1 MSTLTATDIEI
12 KKMVMN
18 VQCKPWTA
26 GVKEA
31 VNKHKTVHPF
41 YDMH

>member
-1 MSTLTATDIEI
+1 MSTLTATDVKI
-12 KKMVMN
+12 KKMAII

-26 GVKEA
+26 GVKGA
-31 VNKHKTVHPF
+31 VNKHKAVHPF